1 MKNILVPVDF
11 SDLSL
16 EVINKAAEIAFAFKS
31 KIWLIH
37 IASLPPAFV
46 GFDMVSPADQTY
58 QDEDLQQQERELQ
71 LLEKHV
77 QDKGLDARALLVKGL
92 IVDSILEQA
101 EKVESDLIVMGSH
114 NHGFFY
120 KTFLGSVS
128 EGVMRKSKIPVLIVP
143 EKE

>member
-16 EVINKAAEIAFAFKS
+16 EVIDKTTEIALALNS
-31 KIWLIH
+31 KIWLVH
-37 IASLPPAFV
+37 VASPPPAFV
-46 GFDMVSPADQTY
+46 GFDMISPADQEY
-58 QDEDLQQQERELQ
+58 QDEDLQQQERDLQ
-71 LLEKHV
+71 LLEKHIH
-77 QDKGLDARALLVKGL
+77 DKGLDARALLVKGL
-92 IVDSILEQA
+92 TVDCIIEQA
-101 EKVESDLIVMGSH
+101 EKVEADMIAMGSH

-128 EGVMRKSKIPVLIVP
+128 EGVLRKSKIPVLIVP